1 MCGVA
6 RIVVVPVLTAT
17 RARSSEPSIVRG
29 PSSRPGRMWECRS
42 ITRGYDRAPGRRHRH
57 TEATLFSS
65 IVVGTDGSET
75 AGKAVQQATELAKQ
89 VGASINL
96 VSAYEPV
103 ANRRLR
109 EESRDVPKDLEW
121 MVNPRED
128 VEATLKEAAEQV
140 EEAGVNVD
148 RFAREG
154 DAADAILDVAEETHA
169 DLIIVGNKGMTGTKR
184 FLLGS
189 VPNKVSHH
197 APCSVLIIR
206 TT

>member
-1 MCGVA
+1 
-6 RIVVVPVLTAT
+6 
-17 RARSSEPSIVRG
+17 
-29 PSSRPGRMWECRS
+29 MW
-42 ITRGYDRAPGRRHRH
+42 G
-57 TEATLFSS
+57 S

-75 AGKAVQQATELAKQ
+75 ATQAVRQAIELARALEGR
-89 VGASINL
+89 VEL

-103 ANRRLR
+103 SNQRLR
-109 EESRDVPKDLEW
+109 EEAQQMPQDVQW

-128 VEATLKEAAEQV
+128 VEATLRDAARLA
-140 EEAGVNVD
+140 EEAGVQVGTY
-148 RFAREG
+148 ARQG
-154 DAADAILDVAEETHA
+154 DPADAILDVAEEQRA
-169 DLIIVGNKGMTGTKR
+169 DLVVVGNKGMTGAKR